1 MCKKVNKKL
10 SNRCLLKKIKKKKK
24 RTQNK
29 TGQNRFLLTRD
40 RFLVGVNTDY
50 LGLPSL
56 CQFRVQTPML
66 SPFLHGDRMYQYTV
80 FATVAK
86 QEIELKTFF
95 DDLDEKPMEKAKA
108 LVEANKGKFRS
119 MRIEKRITPM
129 L

>member
-1 MCKKVNKKL
+1 M
-10 SNRCLLKKIKKKKK
+10 
-24 RTQNK
+24 T
-29 TGQNRFLLTRD
+29 
-40 RFLVGVNTDY
+40 
-50 LGLPSL
+50 LGLKRGL
-56 CQFRVQTPML
+56 YRL
-66 SPFLHGDRMYQYTV
+66 SGLTQPVPVSGANPDALTFSHGDRMYQYTV

-119 MRIEKRITPM
+119 LRIEKRITPM

>member
-1 MCKKVNKKL
+1 MPVSGANPDA
-10 SNRCLLKKIKKKKK
+10 
-24 RTQNK
+24 
-29 TGQNRFLLTRD
+29 LT
-40 RFLVGVNTDY
+40 
-50 LGLPSL
+50 
-56 CQFRVQTPML
+56 
-66 SPFLHGDRMYQYTV
+66 FLHGDGMYQYTV

>member
-1 MCKKVNKKL
+1 MISRAL
-10 SNRCLLKKIKKKKK
+10 SLFRNSREQFRSKQK

-29 TGQNRFLLTRD
+29 TGQKFSHPLNGVSFWLGFIQIIGLTQPVPVSGANPD
-40 RFLVGVNTDY
+40 ALTF
-50 LGLPSL
+50 S
-56 CQFRVQTPML
+56 
-66 SPFLHGDRMYQYTV
+66 HGDRMYQYTV

>member
-1 MCKKVNKKL
+1 MISRAL
-10 SNRCLLKKIKKKKK
+10 SLFRNSREQFRSKQK

-29 TGQNRFLLTRD
+29 TGQKFSHPLNGVSFWLGFIQIIGLTQPVPVSGANPD
-40 RFLVGVNTDY
+40 ALT
-50 LGLPSL
+50 
-56 CQFRVQTPML
+56 
-66 SPFLHGDRMYQYTV
+66 FLHGDRMYQYTV